1 MAQADL
7 HIDASTPGEIARS
20 PTPHRRLRSDG
31 YRRWCN
37 VRAGRQSD
45 KAGSGL
51 LGELRQDR
59 VAAVDR
65 RAALAFIATAL

>member
-20 PTPHRRLRSDG
+20 NTASPAAF
-31 YRRWCN
+31 RWIPSMVKCSGM
-37 VRAGRQSD
+37 AG
-45 KAGSGL
+45 KAIKPAPAS
-51 LGELRQDR
+51 GELRQDR